1 VNSRRHSTIDPKV
14 ELAEENLAALM
25 RRHDL
30 AVKEAYQ
37 EHKRAVAALKDAKR
51 DAEKGAEDE

>member
-1 VNSRRHSTIDPKV
+1 MPEIDPKV
-14 ELAEENLAALM
+14 EAAEIRLAVARKGA
-25 RRHDL
+25 DL
-30 AVKEAYQ
+30 AVEKAYQ

>member
-30 AVKEAYQ
+30 AVKEAGLEYA
-37 EHKRAVAALKDAKR
+37 KAVAASRDAKL
-51 DAEKGAEDE
+51 DEEDGDE